1 MCQIADWMVLAL
13 LVACAICDWK
23 WREIPLY
30 LLIVMSVDVLIL
42 AIGCGGLRLGLRLG
56 GALVG
61 VLFFLIGKCTKEA
74 IGYGDSWLM
83 LLLGVY
89 LGAMQLL
96 QLLFIAS
103 VVAGIM
109 SLFFLWKKRWK
120 KTVAI
125 PFVPFLVVGYL
136 GVVFL

>member
-1 MCQIADWMVLAL
+1 MCQIADWIVLAL
-13 LVACAICDWK
+13 LVGCAICDWK

-42 AIGCGGLRLGLRLG
+42 AIGCDGQSLGSRLG
-56 GALVG
+56 GALIG

-83 LLLGVY
+83 LALGVY
-89 LGAMQLL
+89 LGAMRLL
-96 QLLFIAS
+96 QLLFTAS
-103 VVAGIM
+103 LAAGIL

-120 KTVAI
+120 KTETI
-125 PFVPFLVVGYL
+125 PFVPFLMVGYL

>member
-13 LVACAICDWK
+13 LVGCAICDWK

-30 LLIVMSVDVLIL
+30 LLIVMSIDVLIL
-42 AIGCGGLRLGLRLG
+42 AIGCGGLSLGLRLG
-56 GALVG
+56 GAFIG
-61 VLFFLIGKCTKEA
+61 VLFFIIGKCTKES

-103 VVAGIM
+103 VVAGVM
-109 SLFFLWKKRWK
+109 SLFLLWKKRWK
-120 KTVAI
+120 RTVAI

>member
-96 QLLFIAS
+96 QLLLIAS
-103 VVAGIM
+103 VVAGVM

>member
-96 QLLFIAS
+96 QLLLIAS
-103 VVAGIM
+103 VVAGVI

>member
-96 QLLFIAS
+96 QLLLIAS